1 MLPAKFPP
9 ALTVAV
15 WDQQE
20 TLVPKGKS
28 PGQH

>member
-9 ALTVAV
+9 ASTVAV

-20 TLVPKGKS
+20 MLVPQRKS
-28 PGQH
+28 PGQR